1 MEGYTLSLIHICDGT
16 YVDSMLWKDT
26 DIDGV
31 VTLMV
36 GRSITEQY
44 PKKEAKPGEVV
55 FEARHVSRGKVLK
68 DAGICVRRGEVVGL
82 AGLMGAGRTELARAI
97 FGADPVE
104 AGEFYLN
111 GEQLHIK
118 RPYDAIKRGML
129 YLTEDRK
136 KDGIFLDMEV
146 SMNITIGSLP
156 YDASHNVIHEKK
168 ARKVVADQIRE
179 LRIKTPS
186 ERQDVYKRQ
195 VW

>member
-1 MEGYTLSLIHICDGT
+1 
-16 YVDSMLWKDT
+16 
-26 DIDGV
+26 
-31 VTLMV
+31 
-36 GRSITEQY
+36 
-44 PKKEAKPGEVV
+44 
-55 FEARHVSRGKVLK
+55 
-68 DAGICVRRGEVVGL
+68 
-82 AGLMGAGRTELARAI
+82 MGAGRTELARAI

-156 YDASHNVIHEKK
+156 YYASHNVIHEKK
-168 ARKVVADQIRE
+168 ARKVVADPGTSDQNSVRTSDRQIPVRGE
-179 LRIKTPS
+179 S
-186 ERQDVYKRQ
+186 AEGADRQMAVQESGSDHI
-195 VW
+195 